1 MSYMKVGK
9 IFISSI
15 LTLIIIGTVLAPM
28 TPVFAQTQGPV
39 APLNSDTTALRNEL
53 GCTSLWEF
61 NVGNCIAAGLY
72 FIAYTIPAGI
82 LGLTANFFNAS
93 IGLTLSSKLYYLSS
107 FIEDGWSIVRD
118 IANIFFIFILLFVA
132 LQTILGFGSS
142 TKKTIAK
149 LIMVAI
155 LINFSMFFV
164 KVIIDTSNI
173 LALVF
178 YNRITI
184 TANDA
189 SKNPAPYTQVID
201 KSLTNIDEKDVAG
214 AFVSAFQP
222 QILNSEEFLYLF
234 TGKSSFVS
242 KTNGITT
249 VTDTSDFKVA
259 KLMIIVVFSGIIFL
273 YASWCFFI
281 AAMSLFGRLI
291 GLWLAIILAPIACVT
306 YIMPSLQSQ
315 FKEIGWKSWWTN
327 LMTLAFNAPIFM
339 FFIYLIILLSKS
351 DLILGITQL
360 RDSKP
365 DFIVLLLL
373 VAIPMLIIMGF
384 LQMATGFAKKMG
396 GEFGAHIVSFAENAY
411 KNVGGFGVGMASGAV
426 AMGLQA
432 KFGRDA
438 QKTLADKDLQDRAS
452 KGDAGAQQKL
462 RRAEYL
468 ATRSFDLRDTAIGK
482 FGAKKLKIDTNATKG
497 LEQFLA
503 TPGITGFAPTDISTK
518 GGAQGRTERFKK
530 REAEDINRMKI
541 KGMEADIQDR
551 KAKDWQK
558 EYDKDLENTKKKEGS
573 SFNEENF
580 KVLYEKGTAKIYD
593 ENGDTKIL
601 KDSNGKPIYDRGGT
615 TQIFKSTPKVLDS
628 KTTNQLRIKDQ
639 ADIVEYGED
648 YINARARTK
657 EIIDKKRAEEALLG
671 KIVTKEF
678 DEKKWREGGGILVD
692 GKMVEY
698 LERDRDNNI
707 IKSSLSRQNEELV
720 NDLRKQVGDFEK
732 DSGILSGKAL
742 TKAATELKTT
752 EREFEKLGKILETIN
767 PEISKIDPV
776 DLEKRITDIKE
787 TMQATSP
794 AYNGIVATGL
804 DELKLYYEQAKK
816 DGNIPAAV
824 RMKREIDE
832 KEDIINSLK
841 KGLENYQGM
850 EEKIGELR
858 KKTNK

>member
-1 MSYMKVGK
+1 MV
-9 IFISSI
+9 
-15 LTLIIIGTVLAPM
+15 IIGTILAPIS
-28 TPVFAQTQGPV
+28 PVFAQSNAQF
-39 APLNSDTTALRNEL
+39 DTSTLEKSGIRDEL
-53 GCTSLWEF
+53 SCSF
-61 NVGNCIAAGLY
+61 ADIDVGNCIAIALY
-72 FIAYTIPAGI
+72 FFAYTIPAGI
-82 LGLTANFFNAS
+82 LGLTANFFNAT

-107 FIEDGWSIVRD
+107 FIEDGWSLVRD

-132 LQTILGFGSS
+132 LQTILGFGAS

-189 SKNPAPYTQVID
+189 DKNPAPYNQVVD

-214 AFVSAFQP
+214 AFVSAFNP
-222 QILNSEEFLYLF
+222 QVLTDPDYISIFQDTARYSYVDPTTNQ
-234 TGKSSFVS
+234 TVS
-242 KTNGITT
+242 YEKKNMN
-249 VTDTSDFKVA
+249 VTKI
-259 KLMIIVVFSGIIFL
+259 MIILIFTGIIFL

-281 AAMSLFGRLI
+281 AGVSLFGRLI
-291 GLWLAIILAPIACVT
+291 GLWLSIILAPIACVT

-315 FKEIGWKSWWTN
+315 FKQIGWKEWWTN

-351 DLILGITQL
+351 DLISSINLL
-360 RDSKP
+360 RNPDQ
-365 DFIVLLLL
+365 DFIVILLLI
-373 VAIPMLIIMGF
+373 AIPMLIIMGF
-384 LQMATGFAKKMG
+384 LQMATDFAKKMG
-396 GEFGAHIVSFAENAY
+396 GEIGQGFVKFAENAY
-411 KNVGGFGVGMASGAV
+411 KNVGGFGVGMASGVV

-482 FGAKKLKIDTNATKG
+482 FGAKKLKIDTGATKG

-503 TPGITGFAPTDISTK
+503 TPGIFGSKPKDISTR
-518 GGAQGRTERFKK
+518 GGAQGRTERAKK
-530 REAEDINRMKI
+530 LENEDMSRMKMR
-541 KGMEADIQDR
+541 GMDADVQDR
-551 KAKDWQK
+551 KAKEWQK
-558 EYDKDLENTKKKEGS
+558 EYDKDLENTKKKEGPD
-573 SFNEENF
+573 FNEENF
-580 KVLYEKGTAKIYD
+580 KVLYEKGKAKIYD
-593 ENGDTKIL
+593 ENGDIKIL
-601 KDSNGKPIYDRGGT
+601 KDSNGNPIYDRGGT
-615 TQIFKSTPKVLDS
+615 TQVFKSTAKILDS

-639 ADIVEYGED
+639 ADLLEFGED
-648 YINARARTK
+648 YIAERARVK
-657 EIIDKKRAEEALLG
+657 ETIDKKRAEEALVG
-671 KIVTKEF
+671 KMVTKEF
-678 DEKKWREGGGILVD
+678 DEKKWREGGGIMVD

-698 LERDRDNNI
+698 LKRDRDNNI
-707 IKSSLSRQNEELV
+707 IKSSLSRQNAELV
-720 NDLRKQVGDFEK
+720 NDLRNQVGGLEK
-732 DSGILSGKAL
+732 ETGILTGKAL
-742 TKAATELKTT
+742 TKATTELKTT
-752 EREFEKLGKILETIN
+752 EREFQKLGEILETIK
-767 PEISKIDPV
+767 PKISEIDPV

-794 AYNGIVATGL
+794 AYKGNVATGL

-816 DGNIPAAV
+816 NGDIPDAV
-824 RMKREIDE
+824 RMKREIDA

-850 EEKIGELR
+850 EEKISDLR
-858 KKTNK
+858 KKIGK